1 MKELLRTVILERT
14 RRYSFPI
21 VSDVDFGHTA
31 PQLTLPIGVRARLD
45 ALTHSFAILEPA
57 VEP

>member
-1 MKELLRTVILERT
+1 
-14 RRYSFPI
+14 
-21 VSDVDFGHTA
+21 VDFGHTA